1 LGEASKA
8 STAVKAFQ
16 KVGIITQREPDY
28 SVIMSNFH
36 VKHADTTQI
45 KACLPTLVAELQKF
59 GSISD
64 ACLHKQPFVQDLV
77 RLGLIP
83 EYKPDREPTSLALR
97 SWRLAML
104 LHGEVQAANPRKQ
117 SALLRA
123 RAWQGDMISEADQ
136 VQPKKRRWVRDTVDT
151 ALQAAEQQATACKVT
166 AKALRV
172 ERKHLAQE
180 KQRNRM
186 LRETGRLTNSKR
198 KRNEAEL

>member
-1 LGEASKA
+1 MSTYLGCRITKILRHLRCLLAKATICAGLGE
-8 STAVKAFQ
+8 
-16 KVGIITQREPDY
+16 
-28 SVIMSNFH
+28 
-36 VKHADTTQI
+36 
-45 KACLPTLVAELQKF
+45 
-59 GSISD
+59 
-64 ACLHKQPFVQDLV
+64 
-77 RLGLIP
+77 IP

-97 SWRLAML
+97 SWRLVML
-104 LHGEVQAANPRKQ
+104 LHGEVQAAHPRKQ

-136 VQPKKRRWVRDTVDT
+136 VQPKKRRRVRDTVDT
-151 ALQAAEQQATACKVT
+151 ALQAAGQQATACKVT

>member
-1 LGEASKA
+1 MRHLRCLLAQATICAGLGE
-8 STAVKAFQ
+8 
-16 KVGIITQREPDY
+16 
-28 SVIMSNFH
+28 
-36 VKHADTTQI
+36 
-45 KACLPTLVAELQKF
+45 
-59 GSISD
+59 
-64 ACLHKQPFVQDLV
+64 
-77 RLGLIP
+77 IP

-104 LHGEVQAANPRKQ
+104 LHGEVQAAHPRKQ

-136 VQPKKRRWVRDTVDT
+136 VQPKKRRRVRDTVDT
-151 ALQAAEQQATACKVT
+151 ALQAAEQHVTACKVT

-172 ERKHLAQE
+172 ERKRLAQE

-186 LRETGRLTNSKR
+186 LRKTGRLTNSKR